1 MDGLKGLLAS
11 SLLVFPFLLLSDAL
25 SAIWGASSAFAA
37 EPSAFSGA
45 LAAPAAE
52 ASANQLVEFLT
63 HPLIVTLLLTAAALG
78 LMLEFFTPGL
88 GIPGILGLSS
98 LLLYFYGHFAAG
110 YAGIGSIIL
119 LIIGLGLLFGEFLI
133 PGGILGVL
141 GITSILVSILLAG
154 SDLVST
160 AISVFIALIAATAG
174 MVIIVKFFG
183 KRPHLFKRL
192 ILTDATDTE
201 SGYVSAVNRP
211 ELIGQVAVTATALRP
226 SGTIVLGE
234 ERIDAVSEGR
244 FIDPKKQVKIIKVE
258 GSRIVVREL
267 EKQEEE

>member
-1 MDGLKGLLAS
+1 MDSFKSFLAFG
-11 SLLVFPFLLLSDAL
+11 LLVFAFLLLP
-25 SAIWGASSAFAA
+25 G
-37 EPSAFSGA
+37 
-45 LAAPAAE
+45 APAAVQGASPSMAAE
-52 ASANQLVEFLT
+52 SMASPVMQAASAPETFTGQAVEVLT

-88 GIPGILGLSS
+88 GVPGLLGLSS
-98 LLLYFYGHFAAG
+98 LLVFFYGHFEAG
-110 YAGIGSIIL
+110 YAGFGAIAL
-119 LIIGLGLLFGEFLI
+119 LAIGLGLLVGEFLI
-133 PGGILGVL
+133 PGGVLGVL

-154 SDLVST
+154 GDLVST
-160 AISVFIALIAATAG
+160 AISILIALIAATAG
-174 MVIIVKFFG
+174 MVILVKFFG
-183 KRPHLFKRL
+183 KRPHLFKRF
-192 ILTDATDTE
+192 ILTDATDTA

-226 SGTIVLGE
+226 SGTIILGE